1 MNFIFNYLITNYPTI
16 LVITAIIVLTAAN
29 RNARI
34 EKSYLI
40 HILAFITLVL
50 SLLEYWEMWIDEYG
64 LDYRLLYLKAM
75 LIYWLYPALALILL
89 YMIYDIKSKLVV
101 AIPQIINM
109 VVCAIDLTD
118 TRIVYWYG
126 SRHNY
131 EGGPLRDL
139 PFVVEDIYVILIAFY
154 SIKLLRENKKTK
166 SIIVIFMMI
175 TTFLAQ
181 ILALNYM
188 PNIYMP
194 TVMAIE
200 IFTYYFYMSAIQ
212 YMELQEKLNE
222 SRLALEHN
230 RSNLLMAQ
238 IRPHFIN
245 SNLAVIRSL
254 CYEDVDKAV
263 EMIDHF
269 SGYLQ
274 ENIRQIDDMRLVSFS
289 EEMDSVDN
297 YLYLEMQRF
306 PDRIEVIKDI
316 TVKDFQVPP
325 LSIQTIVENAV
336 RYGISMMGHK
346 GTVIIS
352 TEEIEGDII
361 IKVADDGKGFDVAN
375 ADLDGINHVGI
386 KNVQDRFERILGG
399 SVSVIS
405 EVGKGTTVTF
415 FIPGNKSNTPRKTVG
430 K

>member
-1 MNFIFNYLITNYPTI
+1 MNFILNYLINNYPTI
-16 LVITAIIVLTAAN
+16 LVIAAIFVLTVAN
-29 RNARI
+29 RNTKI
-34 EKSYLI
+34 EKTYLI
-40 HILAFITLVL
+40 HILAFITFVI
-50 SLLEYWEMWIDEYG
+50 SLLEYWEIWIDEHG
-64 LDYRLLYLKAM
+64 LDYRLLYFKAM
-75 LIYWLYPALALILL
+75 LIYWLYPALLLIML
-89 YMIYDIKSKLVV
+89 YMIYDIKHKIIV
-101 AIPQIINM
+101 AIPLMINM
-109 VVCAIDLTD
+109 VVCALDLTG
-118 TRIVYWYG
+118 TRMVYWYG
-126 SRHNY
+126 PRHNY
-131 EGGPLRDL
+131 GGGPLSHL
-139 PFVVEDIYVILIAFY
+139 PFVVEDIYVIMIAFY
-154 SIKLLRENKKTK
+154 SIKPLRENEKTK
-166 SIIVIFMMI
+166 SVIVIFMVLTI
-175 TTFLAQ
+175 FLAQ
-181 ILALNYM
+181 IFALNYM

-194 TVMAIE
+194 MVIAIE
-200 IFTYYFYMSAIQ
+200 IFTYYFYLSAIQ
-212 YMELQEKLNE
+212 YMETQEKLNE

-254 CYEDVDKAV
+254 CYENVDKAV

-325 LSIQTIVENAV
+325 LSVQTIVENAV
-336 RYGISMMGHK
+336 RYGISMKGHK

-352 TEEIEGDII
+352 TEEIDGDII

-415 FIPGNKSNTPRKTVG
+415 FIPGNKSDTPRKTVE

>member
-1 MNFIFNYLITNYPTI
+1 MNFILNYLINNYPTI
-16 LVITAIIVLTAAN
+16 LVIAAIFVLTVAN
-29 RNARI
+29 RNTKI
-34 EKSYLI
+34 EKTYLI
-40 HILAFITLVL
+40 NILAFITFVI
-50 SLLEYWEMWIDEYG
+50 SLLEYWEIWIDEHG
-64 LDYRLLYLKAM
+64 LDYRLLYFKAM

-89 YMIYDIKSKLVV
+89 YMIYDIKNKRVV
-101 AIPQIINM
+101 AIPHIINM

-126 SRHNY
+126 VGHNY
-131 EGGPLRDL
+131 EGGPLSHL
-139 PFVVEDIYVILIAFY
+139 PFVVEDIYVIMIAVY
-154 SIKLLRENKKTK
+154 SIKLFRENKNTK
-166 SIIVIFMMI
+166 SSIVIFMMI
-175 TTFLAQ
+175 TIFLAQ
-181 ILALNYM
+181 ILDLNYM
-188 PNIYMP
+188 PSIYMP
-194 TVMAIE
+194 TVIAIE
-200 IFTYYFYMSAIQ
+200 IFTYYFYLSAIQ
-212 YMELQEKLNE
+212 YMETQKKLNE

-274 ENIRQIDDMRLVSFS
+274 ESIRQIDDMRLVSFS

-306 PDRIEVIKDI
+306 PERIEVIKDI

-336 RYGISMMGHK
+336 RYGISMKGSK

-352 TEEIEGDII
+352 TEENDGDII
-361 IKVADDGKGFDVAN
+361 IRVTDDGKGFDVAN
-375 ADLDGINHVGI
+375 TDFDGINHVGI

-399 SVSVIS
+399 NVTVNS

-415 FIPGNKSNTPRKTVG
+415 FIPGNN
-430 K
+430 